1 MILVITEKPSVAMA
15 ISRVIGARERR
26 DGYLEGNGYLV
37 SWCIGHLV
45 ELAPPESYD
54 KKYGT
59 WRQEDLPI
67 LPVEWKYEVIP
78 ETKKQFQIL
87 AKLMNSV
94 GESEQDKN
102 EKATLLRDNRFLVPV
117 EKIVCATDAGREGE
131 LIFRLVYQM
140 TGSTKP
146 FVRLWISSMED
157 EAIREG
163 FEQLRPSEMYDSLYQ
178 SALCREHADWI
189 IGMNGTRFFSVL
201 YGQTLN
207 IGRVMTP
214 TLAMIVMRD
223 AAIRAFISEPF
234 YIVRLDFGGFQ
245 AESVRIRDKNDA
257 EQILSKCGR
266 GQNAEVMDMR
276 TKQHVVNAPPLYDLT
291 SLQRDANRIYGYSS
305 KQTLDYAQ
313 SLYEKKLIT
322 YPRTDSRYL
331 TDDMADLIPQRA
343 ELLRRIFTSSTEPE
357 QIIPSNVVNSAKVSD
372 HHAIIPTASVQN
384 GKLDSLP
391 MGELSILHLLAKR
404 FLAAISLPHVYDE
417 TTASLVVDG
426 KVFTCKAKRTVQMG
440 WKKHEV
446 TAKTENAVG
455 EDCNLSDEADANAIV
470 ISELRQSA
478 KLSICDASIHEGKT
492 TPPDYYTEDT
502 LLAAMQSAGKEDA
515 PEGVEYKGIGTP
527 ATRAGIIEKL
537 IQKGFVKRKGSG
549 KKRSLTA
556 TDKGISLITVMHEEL
571 QSPLMTAEWEEKLLA
586 IERGD
591 FDADAFMSEIQH
603 MVTTLV
609 KEYKPVNDAEVLMRS
624 QDVIGKCPKCGSDV
638 VESSKGWNC
647 VNRSCHFIIW
657 KDNAFFNHIGKK
669 MTKDIAL
676 KLLAHGKVSV
686 RNCRSQRTGKNFDAD
701 IYMTVQPD
709 GKADYRIEFADRKQ
723 RKKP

>member
-1 MILVITEKPSVAMA
+1 MVLVVTEKPSVAMA
-15 ISRVIGARERR
+15 ISRVIGAGERR

-45 ELAPPESYD
+45 ELAPPESYGE
-54 KKYGT
+54 KYGT

-67 LPVEWKYEVIP
+67 LPPEWKYEVSK
-78 ETKKQFQIL
+78 ETKKQYEVL
-87 AKLMNSV
+87 KKLMDR
-94 GESEQDKN
+94 GD
-102 EKATLLRDNRFLVPV
+102 V
-117 EKIVCATDAGREGE
+117 ENIVCATDAGREGE

-140 TGSTKP
+140 AGCTKP

-163 FEQLRPSEMYDSLYQ
+163 FERLKPSEMYDSLYQ

-201 YGQTLN
+201 SGQTLN

-223 AAIRAFISEPF
+223 AAIRAFVSEPF
-234 YIVRLDFGGFQ
+234 YVVRLDFGGFQ
-245 AESVRIRDKNDA
+245 AESARIREKNDA
-257 EQILSKCGR
+257 EQLLSKCVR

-291 SLQRDANRIYGYSS
+291 SLQREANRIYGYSS
-305 KQTLDYAQ
+305 QQTLDYAQ

-343 ELLRRIFTSSTEPE
+343 ELLRSIFTSSTGPE

-372 HHAIIPTASVQN
+372 HHAIIP
-384 GKLDSLP
+384 KLDALP
-391 MGELSILHLLAKR
+391 MGELSVLYLLSKR
-404 FLAAISLPHVYDE
+404 FLAAISLPYVYDE

-426 KVFTCKAKRTVQMG
+426 RLFTCKAKRTIQLG

-446 TAKTENAVG
+446 TGKEVDEIGKNGIASNKN
-455 EDCNLSDEADANAIV
+455 EADTDAAV

-478 KLSICDASIHEGKT
+478 MLPIRDVSIHEGKT

-502 LLAAMQSAGKEDA
+502 LLAAMQRAGREDA
-515 PEGVEYKGIGTP
+515 PEGIEYKGMGTP

-556 TDKGISLITVMHEEL
+556 TDKGTSLITVMPEEL

-603 MVTTLV
+603 MITTLV
-609 KEYKPVNDAEVLMRS
+609 KEYKPIKDAEVLMRS
-624 QDVIGKCPKCGSDV
+624 QNVIGKCPNCGSDV
-638 VESSKGWNC
+638 AEGTKGWNC

-676 KLLAHGKVSV
+676 KLLEHGKVSV

-723 RKKP
+723 RKKS